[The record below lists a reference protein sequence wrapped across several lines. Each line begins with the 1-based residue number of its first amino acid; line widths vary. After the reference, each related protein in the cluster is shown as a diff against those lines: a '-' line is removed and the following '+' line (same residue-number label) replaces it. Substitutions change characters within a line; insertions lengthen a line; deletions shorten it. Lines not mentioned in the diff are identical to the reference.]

1 MNTGMFYTM
10 APQDGNLIE
19 IDAISGIITR
29 TLSLDTDGYIIQGT
43 YDWNLGT
50 DGSSGGDM

>member
-1 MNTGMFYTM
+1 MFYT
-10 APQDGNLIE
+10 AASQDGNLIE
-19 IDAISGIITR
+19 IDAISGNITN

-43 YDWNLGT
+43 YNWFLGS